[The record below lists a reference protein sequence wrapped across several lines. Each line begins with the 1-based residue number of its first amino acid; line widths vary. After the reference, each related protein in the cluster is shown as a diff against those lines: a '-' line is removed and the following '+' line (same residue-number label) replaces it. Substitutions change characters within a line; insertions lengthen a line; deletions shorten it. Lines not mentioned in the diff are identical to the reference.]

1 MALTKIDDRGL
12 KTPIDL
18 LDNEKIRLGTG
29 NDLEI
34 YHDGSH
40 SIVSDSGTG
49 QLRLTGSNV
58 VLRTA
63 AYGEVYIVCTENGSV
78 DLYHDNNKKLETTS
92 GGIDVT
98 GIVQCDEFKLLDGE
112 HAKFG
117 TGEDLRIYHDGSHS
131 IIKNS
136 TGSLQVLDGST
147 EKFRVSGS
155 GTQFNDDIT
164 LSNDS
169 DKINIGAGNDLQIY
183 HDGSH
188 SYLQNGTGTLFVR
201 AKTTETGIA
210 VIPDGSVDLYYDNSK
225 KFETES
231 GGCTVTGGSGS
242 SSLKLDT
249 SDGTLRGYI
258 YADDSNHVYLL
269 DGQGHSLVKGI
280 KDRAVEIYHDN
291 TKKAYTYA
299 NGFALNGNLSLR
311 DSDKL
316 ICGGGNDLEIYHDG
330 SNAYIKSEIT
340 GHLNIDAQ
348 YNVYIRNQDG
358 SETRAAFI
366 NNGSVELYHDNS
378 KKFHTTTSGA
388 QLTGHLFMDDD
399 NKVQLGTSQDLQL
412 YHDGSHSYIKDAGTG
427 NLQILSNQ
435 VNIQGAD
442 ASEYMAKFH
451 QDSDVELYHNGS
463 EKFATTAE
471 GIRVTGF
478 VKSFSDASDS
488 DKDNTHEQNVMQQ
501 HNAGKSI
508 LVLENSADSL
518 NYGVHIDF
526 TDNNPD
532 DNVRNFLYCEDSSAA
547 RAIIYS
553 SGDVWTSD
561 DAILSS
567 DQTLKENIVDA
578 TPKLEDL
585 KKLKVRNFNWKA
597 DYHPEKSKVKQL
609 GFIAQEVEQVFPA
622 LVTEHDVAG
631 DPLADDHVPNMKKSI
646 RQAWAPILVKAL
658 QEAVAKIETL
668 ETKVAALEAK

>member
-12 KTPIDL
+12 KTPVDL

-34 YHDGSH
+34 YHSGSESVIKNATGALDIINGSTAIDLKGNDGSE
-40 SIVSDSGTG
+40 T
-49 QLRLTGSNV
+49 LAKFTP
-58 VLRTA
+58 
-63 AYGEVYIVCTENGSV
+63 NGAV
-78 DLYHDNNKKLETTS
+78 TLYYDNSPKLETTS
-92 GGIDVT
+92 AGVT
-98 GIVQCDEFKLLDGE
+98 I
-112 HAKFG
+112 
-117 TGEDLRIYHDGSHS
+117 
-131 IIKNS
+131 
-136 TGSLQVLDGST
+136 TGSQSKL
-147 EKFRVSGS
+147 
-155 GTQFNDDIT
+155 
-164 LSNDS
+164 
-169 DKINIGAGNDLQIY
+169 AGDVRF
-183 HDGSH
+183 D
-188 SYLQNGTGTLFVR
+188 NGTNTDKDIYWDESEDRLNFF
-201 AKTTETGIA
+201 
-210 VIPDGSVDLYYDNSK
+210 DSVKATFGNS
-225 KFETES
+225 
-231 GGCTVTGGSGS
+231 
-242 SSLKLDT
+242 D
-249 SDGTLRGYI
+249 
-258 YADDSNHVYLL
+258 
-269 DGQGHSLVKGI
+269 
-280 KDRAVEIYHDN
+280 
-291 TKKAYTYA
+291 
-299 NGFALNGNLSLR
+299 
-311 DSDKL
+311 
-316 ICGGGNDLEIYHDG
+316 DLEIYHDG
-330 SNAYIKSEIT
+330 SNSYLQDAGT
-340 GHLNIDAQ
+340 GALRIQSNDARII
-348 YNVYIRNQDG
+348 NAAG
-358 SETRAAFI
+358 SEDMARFI
-366 NNGSVELYHDNS
+366 ENGAVELYYDNSKKLETISTGVQILGDLQLEGDDGTANSVYWDKSDYILKFKDSVNAEWGDGRDLRIYHNGTNDFIQSNGGYLKIQTDSLKIHDRSDDHPMITAVNDGSVELYYDNV

-451 QDSDVELYHNGS
+451 QDSDVELYHNCA
-463 EKFATTAE
+463 EKFATTAQ